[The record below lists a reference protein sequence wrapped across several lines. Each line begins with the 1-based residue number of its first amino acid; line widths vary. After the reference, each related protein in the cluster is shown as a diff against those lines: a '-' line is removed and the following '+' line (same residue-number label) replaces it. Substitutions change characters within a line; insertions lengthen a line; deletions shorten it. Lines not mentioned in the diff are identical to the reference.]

1 MITHSVREG
10 GGGRRER
17 DVKGR
22 REDEVRRNKG
32 KDGGVISEMSA
43 EVSGF
48 ISETVA
54 LVCRK

>member
-10 GGGRRER
+10 GTEGEER

-32 KDGGVISEMSA
+32 KDGGI
-43 EVSGF
+43 
-48 ISETVA
+48 
-54 LVCRK
+54 